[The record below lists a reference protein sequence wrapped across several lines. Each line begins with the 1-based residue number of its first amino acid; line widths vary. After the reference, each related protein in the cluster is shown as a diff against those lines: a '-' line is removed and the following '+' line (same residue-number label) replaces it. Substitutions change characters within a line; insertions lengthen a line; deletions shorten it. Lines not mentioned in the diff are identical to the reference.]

1 MKVFKVF
8 DCSSYSGGV
17 MLIAA
22 NNGIEAQNIVD
33 HYAVDNYS
41 FYGYTTP
48 SEVEGMSFDTEE
60 PKIIMNHIYQE

>member
-8 DCSSYSGGV
+8 SCSTYSGGV

-33 HYAVDNYS
+33 HYAVDDP
-41 FYGYTTP
+41 FERYTTP
-48 SEVEGMSFDTEE
+48 SEVKGMSFDTEE
-60 PKIIMNHIYQE
+60 PKIIMDHIYQE